1 MSQADDPIAHLVHHL
16 SRLPGVG
23 GKTATRLAQHLVRD
37 GELSTALADAL
48 RAATTDL
55 VVCALCGN
63 VGTED
68 PCRLCTDP
76 RRDDTMLCVIERS
89 QDLQAIQRSGGF
101 DGRFHILGGALS
113 PLDGIGPGE
122 LRVREMLARLEDGRV
137 QEVILA
143 TNPNTEGD
151 ATAHF
156 IADRLGEIIDRPGEA
171 RIEVSRIAYGMPLG
185 GDLEYADHV
194 TVGRSLENRR
204 SLR

>member
-55 VVCALCGN
+55 VVCALGGN

-76 RRDDTMLCVIERS
+76 RRDDSILCVIERS

-143 TNPNTEGD
+143 TNPTVEGD
-151 ATAHF
+151 TTAMYL
-156 IADRLGEIIDRPGEA
+156 ARLLTPVGVR
-171 RIEVSRIAYGMPLG
+171 VSRIARGVSVG
-185 GDLEYADHV
+185 AELEYTDSSTISKAI
-194 TVGRSLENRR
+194 EERR
-204 SLR
+204 EVQ

>member
-1 MSQADDPIAHLVHHL
+1 MSHGDDPIAHLVHHL

-37 GELSTALADAL
+37 GELSTALAGAL

-76 RRDDTMLCVIERS
+76 RRDDSILCVIERS
-89 QDLQAIQRSGGF
+89 QDLEAVQRSGGF

-122 LRVREMLARLEDGRV
+122 LRVREMLARLEDGTV

-143 TNPNTEGD
+143 TNPTVEGD
-151 ATAHF
+151 TTAMYL
-156 IADRLGEIIDRPGEA
+156 ARLLAPVGVR
-171 RIEVSRIAYGMPLG
+171 VSRIARGVSVG
-185 GDLEYADHV
+185 AELEYTDSSTISKAI
-194 TVGRSLENRR
+194 EERR
-204 SLR
+204 EVQ

>member
-143 TNPNTEGD
+143 TNPTVEGD
-151 ATAHF
+151 TTAMYL
-156 IADRLGEIIDRPGEA
+156 ARLLTPVGVR
-171 RIEVSRIAYGMPLG
+171 VSRIARGVSVG
-185 GDLEYADHV
+185 AELEYTDSSTISKAI
-194 TVGRSLENRR
+194 EERR
-204 SLR
+204 EVQ

>member
-76 RRDDTMLCVIERS
+76 RRDDSILCVIERS

-143 TNPNTEGD
+143 TNPTVEGD
-151 ATAHF
+151 TTAMYL
-156 IADRLGEIIDRPGEA
+156 ARLLTPVGVR
-171 RIEVSRIAYGMPLG
+171 VSRIARGVSVG
-185 GDLEYADHV
+185 AELEYTDSSTISKAI
-194 TVGRSLENRR
+194 EERR
-204 SLR
+204 EVQ